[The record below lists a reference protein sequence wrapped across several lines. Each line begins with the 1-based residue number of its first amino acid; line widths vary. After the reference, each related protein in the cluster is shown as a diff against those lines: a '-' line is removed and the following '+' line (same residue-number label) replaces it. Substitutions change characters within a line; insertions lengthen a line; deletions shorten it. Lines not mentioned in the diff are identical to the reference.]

1 VTRIAETLRSSGMPP
16 LLLRFWKWILI
27 STACSFVFTATM
39 ILTLHNDFAYGI
51 LRLWND
57 GFWWDL
63 WVFEERFRYFRT
75 PAFWN
80 AFRYPFTYP
89 AAMGVVLA
97 VLFRIPHILRWYLL
111 TCIAALCGWAWIV
124 AREMAVRG
132 AIARRIALAFTLTIA
147 ATAWPFWLL
156 FSSAN
161 TEGLVAIILAA
172 GVWSVLRRRW
182 WLGAALIALA
192 GALKIFPLA
201 LLALLLSRR
210 RYKEFTGALL
220 FAAILTVGS
229 LAILGPTIAVAEY
242 HIAAGLTFIKSTY
255 ALAVTSA
262 MLDVNHSLFA
272 PIKFAL
278 VGLNRVLYP
287 STWPAHQ
294 PVLLEA
300 AYNVYLALACIF
312 GVVLYFGRIRRLPM
326 LNQVLALTICAVLLP
341 PFSVDYTLL
350 QLFLPLGLLCIYTV
364 ESWRKNLVPA
374 GLRASFICFAFL
386 YPIGSFF
393 TIRYRFG
400 SMVRCFALTALLI
413 AVLRH
418 PFPWPELDSEETA

>member
-1 VTRIAETLRSSGMPP
+1 VSRIADTLRGSGMPP

-39 ILTLHNDFAYGI
+39 ILTLHNDFAFGI

-57 GFWWDL
+57 GFWWDF
-63 WVFEERFRYFRT
+63 WVFEERFHYFRAPT
-75 PAFWN
+75 FWD

-97 VLFRIPHILRWYLL
+97 VLYRIPHILRWYLL
-111 TCIAALCGWAWIV
+111 TCVAALCGWAWVV
-124 AREMAVRG
+124 AREMAARG
-132 AIARRIALAFTLTIA
+132 AISRRIALAFTLTIA

-161 TEGLVAIILAA
+161 TEGLVAIILAV

-182 WLGAALIALA
+182 WLGAALIAFA

-201 LLALLLSRR
+201 LLGLLLGRR
-210 RYKEFTGALL
+210 RYKEFAGALL
-220 FAAILTVGS
+220 IVAILTVGS
-229 LAILGPTIAVAEY
+229 LAILGPTMAVAEH
-242 HIAAGLTFIKSTY
+242 HIAAGLTFVKYTY

-272 PIKFAL
+272 PIKFSL
-278 VGLNRVLYP
+278 VVLNRVVYP
-287 STWPAHQ
+287 SSWAAHQ
-294 PVLLEA
+294 PALLEIT
-300 AYNVYLALACIF
+300 YNIYLALACVF
-312 GVVLYFGRIRRLPM
+312 GITAYFGRIRRLPM
-326 LNQVLALTICAVLLP
+326 LNQVLALTVCAVLLP

-374 GLRASFICFAFL
+374 GLRSCFVCFALL

-393 TIRYRFG
+393 TVRYRFG
-400 SMVRCFALTALLI
+400 SMVRCSALTALLI
-413 AVLRH
+413 TVLRY
-418 PFPWPELDSEETA
+418 PFPWTELDSEEPA